1 MIADVKLVK
10 IPSCFCMLLNST
22 LNKLEKGCWL
32 KNLDDTMA
40 VVELGIFSIKNI
52 FCMKGEYN
60 NCNGSSLVDKIC
72 KVMESCDSSISFYK
86 WATINNHVKKI
97 TEQMTGEEMG
107 EMFQEIAY
115 GDKMRMHNYNI
126 YRQYSEMKFLKK
138 M

>member
-1 MIADVKLVK
+1 MTADVKLVK

-60 NCNGSSLVDKIC
+60 NCIYSNHI
-72 KVMESCDSSISFYK
+72 MNMNI
-86 WATINNHVKKI
+86 ATINSHVKKI
-97 TEQMTGEEMG
+97 TEQMTSEEMG
-107 EMFQEIAY
+107 EMFQEMAY
-115 GDKMRMHNYNI
+115 GDKI
-126 YRQYSEMKFLKK
+126 
-138 M
+138 